1 MILIERSYRKDCTW
15 GTLTVDGFKCFTLE
29 LPWKGN
35 SKDISSIPEGTY
47 EYDVKK
53 SIRTGS
59 DVIWL
64 NYVEDRNAIQI
75 HPGNYTKQI
84 LGCILVGDSIKF
96 VDTDGIPDVTNSKT
110 TFEKLLSLIPKKGQ
124 IKIVQATA

>member
-1 MILIERSYRKDCTW
+1 MILVERSYRKDCTW
-15 GTLTVDGFKCFTLE
+15 GVLSIAGFKCFTLE
-29 LPWKGN
+29 LPWKDN
-35 SKDISSIPEGTY
+35 AKDISCIPEGTY
-47 EYDVKK
+47 EYDIKK

-64 NYVEDRNAIQI
+64 NYVEDRNAIQV

-96 VDTDGIPDVTNSKT
+96 VDTDSIPDVTNSKT
-110 TFEKLLSLIPKKGQ
+110 TFDNLLSILPKKGQ